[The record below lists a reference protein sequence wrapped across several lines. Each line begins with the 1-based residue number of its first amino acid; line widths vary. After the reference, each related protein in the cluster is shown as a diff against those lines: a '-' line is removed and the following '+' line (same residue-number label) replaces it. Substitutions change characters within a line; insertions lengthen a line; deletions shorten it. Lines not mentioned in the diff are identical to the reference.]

1 MIKFIQNTGDFF
13 AANYFDEDFAKKV
26 LEKTGYTSED
36 IKEFIKRITALKD
49 RYFKFKQA
57 YLEENWRPKDKITET
72 HRFHS
77 EVLNALGYPGNQPEY
92 QKELFHIDEKTVLPI
107 RHTLVRGNKPFLM
120 IMEMRA
126 LIKEGEEE
134 PDGLFEQRYHGDDE
148 SFRGGQG
155 SGDTP
160 LGKETYP
167 PQKYHRSQWEE
178 VFKVPNGMTISPMII
193 NKAVS
198 ELFLLDQHR
207 RPQYILLCAGNVYYL
222 LEQEKWFRGSYLQFD
237 LEELFS
243 EGSVNRDYYALFYFL
258 LAKEA
263 LAPQSEIVLMDQLDE
278 DSHKSAYEVTQDLK
292 EGVIHA
298 VEALANEAVFYL
310 KSQETRSK
318 SQDGYQVPSTTYQE
332 GEVENEEIKIEHGNG
347 LTINADTLK
356 NECLNYVYRLLFLF
370 YAESRN
376 DLDILPADDAV
387 YQHGYSLEMLRD
399 LEQVPLN
406 TASSQNGY
414 FFHDSLSR
422 LFHLL
427 STGYREKADPAR
439 NKSFKVRHL
448 DSPLFDDGKLEI
460 LPNVKIRNVIWQ
472 DVICQLSLSRKQ
484 KGKARGRISYANLG
498 INQLGSVYESLLAFR
513 GFFAETDTIEVH
525 RKRKDKETSEKVART
540 DGSYLVPRHRI
551 DDFDRDEVYYQ
562 TNGELKVIPKGTF
575 IYRLSGRDRQ
585 KSASYYTPEVLTECT
600 VKYTLKPILER
611 LDKGEMKA
619 LDLLELKILE
629 PAMGA
634 AAFHNEVI
642 NQLAEAYLSY
652 RQEELKKKVAPDK
665 YREELQKIKAYI
677 ALNNV
682 YGVDLNPTAVELGK
696 LSLWLN
702 VIHQDMQTPFFGY
715 RLGVG
720 NAVVGAWLKV
730 YPRKEIIAEYAS
742 QRTKNPHKKE
752 WWEKAPKHIA
762 IGKRKEDEI
771 YHFLLPD
778 KNMVPSA
785 GIKLLKEAHSK
796 EAKSVSEWKKSFC
809 EPISGDDFLKLKHFS
824 IAIDRLLDEHYQF
837 QASINSETKVRDTFF
852 GAYDEGDQVALKD
865 KSYSEKEKLAK
876 KRGETNAPYYKLKMI
891 MDYWCSLWFWDMR
904 QAKQLPNRQ
913 EWLDDI
919 EAILNMDLD
928 SLEQSNSEPT
938 YLIPP
943 KPVQG
948 NMFSSPEPQQLTL
961 QNYGKTKTE
970 SLTKLSKQ
978 LDKERVSLF
987 TNSRSQIVGQLSD
1000 QYRFFHYQLEFIE
1013 VFMERGG
1020 FDVAVGNPPWLKLQ
1034 FEEKGLMS
1042 EIFPELEIRKVTAPQ
1057 VRRLQAAFL
1066 ENEDQQKA
1074 YFEEFIGT
1082 EAAAVFM
1089 NAHQNYPLLA
1099 GQQTNLYKCVLENG
1113 LHWVSDRG
1121 FLGLLHPEGIY
1132 DDPNGQALRKEIYPR
1147 LKFHF
1152 QFQNGLNLFA
1162 EVAHRE
1168 KYGTHIYSGK
1178 KSTIDFISVNN
1189 LFHPS
1194 IIDGCF
1200 IHDGNG
1206 ECGGIKIKD
1215 ANSGNY
1221 VWNLKP
1227 HRSRLVRF
1235 TEKELRVLA
1244 RTFEDSDSWEDTKL
1258 VGIHAKEIMAVL
1270 QKLGQFQGKTEQVD
1284 TRISVCW
1291 DETNDVNAGNISRDT
1306 KYPDIDHYEMIY
1318 SGPHFFVSN
1327 PLYKTP
1333 REICTEKGHYD
1344 IIELERTNED
1354 SIART
1359 NYIPQNV
1366 TAGYGDTIKA
1376 FEIGK
1381 DTNDSPRYDN
1391 WFDYYKVGFRAMLSQ
1406 AGERTLTGA
1415 ILLPKS
1421 AHINTVKSVAFR
1433 NEENLLEFSAITSSI
1448 PIDFVIKTMGK
1459 AGLYDNAQI
1468 YNLPLGITEKFKSSL
1483 FVRTLLLNCLNE
1495 YYAPLWERNFQ
1506 EAFRQDT
1513 LTKDDN
1519 RLKAFA
1525 SLTRDWNWH
1534 TPLRNWF
1541 ERRQALVEIDV
1552 ITAIALGLTLEELI
1566 LIYNVQF
1573 PVLQQNED
1581 DTWYDQKGN
1590 IVFTCSKGLTGVG
1603 LDRAEWDG
1611 IKEMKAGETYEHTI
1625 TKSELYQGKKVTYHA
1640 PFDKCD
1646 RVEDYKQ
1653 AWGVFEGRFG
1663 K

>member
-13 AANYFDEDFAKKV
+13 AANYFDEDFTKKV
-26 LEKTGYTSED
+26 LDKTGYAPED

-57 YLEENWRPKDKITET
+57 YLEENWRTKDKITET

-92 QKELFHIDEKTVLPI
+92 QELFHVDEKTVLPI
-107 RHTLVRGNKPFLM
+107 RHTLYRGDKPFLM

-126 LIKEGEEE
+126 LIKEGEED
-134 PDGLFEQRYHGDDE
+134 PDGLFEQRYHFDE
-148 SFRGGQG
+148 ESN
-155 SGDTP
+155 P
-160 LGKETYP
+160 NP
-167 PQKYHRSQWEE
+167 PQKYHRSQWGN
-178 VFKVPNGMTISPMII
+178 VFQVPDGLTISPMII
-193 NKAVS
+193 NKALS

-207 RPQYILLCAGNVYYL
+207 RPKYILLCAGNTYYL
-222 LEQEKWFRGSYLQFD
+222 LEQEKWFRGSYLSFD

-243 EGSVNRDYYALFYFL
+243 EGSVKREYYALFYFL
-258 LAKEA
+258 LAREA

-298 VEALANEAVFYL
+298 VEALANEAVFFL
-310 KSQETRSK
+310 KNQENGPLRFSEGRSFEK
-318 SQDGYQVPSTTYQE
+318 SNVLTENDIETVD
-332 GEVENEEIKIEHGNG
+332 NEELKIENG
-347 LTINADTLK
+347 LSIEADTLK

-406 TASSQNGY
+406 TASSQNGH
-414 FFHDSLSR
+414 FFHESLSS

-427 STGYREKADPAR
+427 STGYKEIADEAR
-439 NKSFKVRHL
+439 NKSFCVRHL
-448 DSPLFDDGKLEI
+448 DSPLFDDDKLEI
-460 LPNVKIRNVIWQ
+460 LPKVKIRNVIWQ

-484 KGKARGRISYANLG
+484 RGKTRGRISYANLG

-513 GFFAETDTIEVH
+513 GFFAETDNIEVH
-525 RKRKDKETSEKVART
+525 RKLKAKETSEKVART

-551 DDFDRDEVYYQ
+551 DDFESDEIYRDKDA
-562 TNGELKVIPKGTF
+562 KVKIIPQGTF

-611 LDKGEMKA
+611 LDKREMKA
-619 LDLLELKILE
+619 LDLLDLKILE

-642 NQLAEAYLSY
+642 NQLSEAYLSY

-665 YREELQKIKAYI
+665 YREELQKIKAFI

-730 YPRKEIIAEYAS
+730 YTKTDIIAEYPS
-742 QRTKNPHKKE
+742 QSSKKSLPKE
-752 WWEKAPKHIA
+752 WWEKAPKHISM
-762 IGKRKEDEI
+762 GKRKPDDI

-785 GIKLLKEAHSK
+785 GIKLLKEAHSA
-796 EAKSVSEWKKSFC
+796 EAKAVSEWKKEFC
-809 EPISGDDFLKLKHFS
+809 KPIDADEYQRLQLISKG
-824 IAIDRLLDEHYQF
+824 IDLLLEEHYKF
-837 QASINSETKVRDTFF
+837 QASINAETKVRDTFF
-852 GAYDEGDQVALKD
+852 GAYDEGDQVAMKA

-904 QAKQLPNRQ
+904 QADQLPNRR
-913 EWLDDI
+913 EWLTDI
-919 EAILNMDLD
+919 EAILHMDLD
-928 SLEQSNSEPT
+928 NLEAKVQEEGGFI
-938 YLIPP
+938 IPP
-943 KPVQG
+943 KPVQS
-948 NMFSSPEPQQLTL
+948 NLFAAPEPQQLTL
-961 QNYGKTKTE
+961 KTYNKNKGET
-970 SLTKLSKQ
+970 LKQ
-978 LDKERVSLF
+978 LSQKMDKERVSLF
-987 TNSRSQIVGQLSD
+987 TNSRSQIVQQLAE

-1013 VFMERGG
+1013 VFKDRGG

-1042 EIFPELEIRKVTAPQ
+1042 EAFPELEIRKVSAPR
-1057 VRRLQAAFL
+1057 VRKLQEAFL
-1066 ENEDQQKA
+1066 EEEAQREA
-1074 YFEEFIGT
+1074 YFEEYIGT

-1089 NAHQNYPLLA
+1089 NAGQNYPLLK

-1113 LHWVSDRG
+1113 LHWVSARG

-1132 DDPNGQALRKEIYPR
+1132 DDPNGQALRGEIYPR
-1147 LKFHF
+1147 LKYHF
-1152 QFQNGLNLFA
+1152 QFKNELMLFS
-1162 EVAHRE
+1162 EIDHHNS
-1168 KYGTHIYSGK
+1168 YGTHIYSGK
-1178 KSTIDFISVNN
+1178 KATPSFQSINN

-1194 IIDGCF
+1194 SIDGCF
-1200 IHDGNG
+1200 LHDGRG
-1206 ECGGIKIKD
+1206 TAGGYKVKD
-1215 ANSGNY
+1215 ESTGKMI
-1221 VWNLKP
+1221 WNIKP
-1227 HRSRLVRF
+1227 HASRIVNF
-1235 TEKELRVLA
+1235 TEKELKTLA
-1244 RTFEDSDSWEDTKL
+1244 RTFEDSDEWKTTKL
-1258 VGIHAKEIMAVL
+1258 VSVHAKEIMAVL
-1270 QKLGQFQGKTEQVD
+1270 KKIGEFQYNVSKIETK
-1284 TRISVCW
+1284 ISEGW
-1291 DETNDVNAGNISRDT
+1291 HETNDVNLGNIKRET
-1306 KYPDIDHYEMIY
+1306 KYPIVKDFEMVY
-1318 SGPHFFVSN
+1318 SGPHFFISN

-1333 REICTEKGHYD
+1333 REECTLNSHYD
-1344 IIELERTNED
+1344 IIDLLNTND
-1354 SIART
+1354 GFVART
-1359 NYIPQNV
+1359 NYVPQNIA
-1366 TAGYGDTIKA
+1366 AGYSSNFKG
-1376 FEIGK
+1376 FEIGLNE
-1381 DTNDSPRYDN
+1381 DGVIRYDE
-1391 WFDYYKVGFRAMLSQ
+1391 WFKYYKVGFRAMLAQ
-1406 AGERTLTGA
+1406 AGERTFNGA
-1415 ILLPKS
+1415 IFPPNS
-1421 AHINTVKSVAFR
+1421 NHIHTVKSITFK
-1433 NEENLLEFSAITSSI
+1433 EENNLIEFSGITSSL
-1448 PIDFVIKTMGK
+1448 PIDFIIKTIGK
-1459 AGLYDNAQI
+1459 TGLYDNAQI
-1468 YNLPLGITEKFKSSL
+1468 YNLPLGIAEKFKSAL
-1483 FVRTLLLNCLNE
+1483 FVRTLLLNCVNT
-1495 YYAPLWERNFQ
+1495 YYAPLWERHYH
-1506 EAFRQDT
+1506 EEFREDT
-1513 LTKDDN
+1513 WNKKDA
-1519 RLKAFA
+1519 RLKPFA
-1525 SLTRDWNWH
+1525 SLTSDWNWH
-1534 TPLRNWF
+1534 TPLRNWY

-1552 ITAIALGLTLEELI
+1552 ITAMALELTLDELT

-1581 DTWYDQKGN
+1581 DTWYDQRGN

-1603 LDRAEWDG
+1603 LDRAEWNK
-1611 IKEMKAGETYEHTI
+1611 IKDMKAGETYEHTI
-1625 TKSELYQGKKVTYHA
+1625 TKSELYQGKKVIYYA

-1663 K
+1663 F